1 MQAVDITAELGPV
14 DFLPS
19 TELKEI
25 LQNVRCILSTTKY
38 SVPLDRGFGID
49 GQILDM
55 PIDYAQA
62 RLTAEVIDALRKYEP
77 RVRVS
82 KVTFEGDG
90 EEGKLIPKVKVVIEA

>member
-55 PIDYAQA
+55 PIDYAEA